1 MTRYECRV
9 DLDAVSAIDVH
20 VHVERGDDGHG
31 HDHLSL
37 DQELMDASAA
47 YFRSSDNRTPTVADL
62 AARYRASG
70 MAAVVFTVDAGTA
83 TGHAPLSSER
93 IAEECAEH
101 ADVLIP
107 FGSVDPHRG
116 AAAVEQARRLVE
128 EFGVRGF
135 KFHPSLQAFSPDDP
149 GFRPL
154 WAALEELGVPALFH
168 TGQNGIGAGLPGGR
182 GLKLRYSNPLLLDD
196 VAADFPGLTVILA
209 HPSVP
214 WQAEAISMAVHKA
227 NVFIDLSG
235 WSPKYFPEELVK
247 AAGGM
252 LRAKVLFGSDYPLI
266 APERWIDDFAQLGL
280 KESVLPGI
288 LKGNAAGVLGLA

>member
-1 MTRYECRV
+1 MHYEPR
-9 DLDAVSAIDVH
+9 IDVDAITALDMH
-20 VHVERGDDGHG
+20 VHVEKDGDGC
-31 HDHLSL
+31 LSL
-37 DQELMDASAA
+37 SEDLMDASAA

-62 AARYRASG
+62 AERYRARQ

-83 TGHAPLSSER
+83 TGHPPLSSAE
-93 IAEECAEH
+93 IAEQCAEH

-116 AAAVEQARRLVE
+116 ADAVAQARKLVE
-128 EFGVRGF
+128 DHGVRGF
-135 KFHPSLQAFSPDDP
+135 KFHPSLQAFSPDDQA
-149 GFRPL
+149 FYPL
-154 WAALEELGVPALFH
+154 WEALEELGVPALFH

-182 GLKLRYSNPLLLDD
+182 GIKLRYSQPLLLDD

-214 WQAEAISMAVHKA
+214 WQAEAISMATHKA

-235 WSPKYFPEELVK
+235 WSPKYFPAELVR

-252 LRAKVLFGSDYPLI
+252 LKRKVLFGSDYPLI
-266 APERWIDDFAQLGL
+266 APERWISDFEGLGL
-280 KESVLPGI
+280 KPEVLPGI
-288 LKGNAAGVLGLA
+288 LKENAIGLLGLR

>member
-9 DLDAVSAIDVH
+9 DPERVQAIDMH
-20 VHVERGDDGHG
+20 VHVERDVDGHG
-31 HDHLSL
+31 HEHLSL

-47 YFRSSDNRTPTVADL
+47 YFRSSDNRTPSVADL
-62 AARYRASG
+62 AERYRSAG
-70 MAAVVFTVDAGTA
+70 MAAVVFTVDAGTF
-83 TGHAPLSSER
+83 TGHPPLSSER

-116 AAAVEQARRLVE
+116 AEAVAQARRLVGE
-128 EFGVRGF
+128 YGVRGF
-135 KFHPSLQAFSPDDP
+135 KFHPSLQAFSPDDAQ
-149 GFRPL
+149 FLPL
-154 WAALEELGVPALFH
+154 WEALEDLGVPALFH

-182 GLKLRYSNPLLLDD
+182 GIKLRYSNPLLLDD
-196 VAADFPGLTVILA
+196 IAADFPGLTVILA

-214 WQAEAISMAVHKA
+214 WQAEAISMATHKA

-235 WSPKYFPEELVK
+235 WSPRYFPAELVR

-252 LRAKVLFGSDYPLI
+252 LKHKVLFGSDYPLI
-266 APERWIDDFAQLGL
+266 APERWIEDFGSLGL
-280 KESVLPGI
+280 KEAVLPGI
-288 LKGNAAGVLGLA
+288 LKGNAAQVLGLG